1 MAQYKSEVEAGAALS
16 AQMQAKARE
25 LRGIYDSKDPK
36 EQARASQLKSEIGAI
51 QNQLMIMSGPVG
63 ALGGGLA
70 KGAVQAVTAIPDLAR
85 MAGNYFT
92 GQNQKLFGEQLAPG
106 LNVAANDKTTQAL
119 FGVGKGLTS
128 ALGMGKVMTGLQTGA
143 TTFDEMAAGGDPFAQ
158 TLLAVATLGKGG
170 YDVSRNILKNRQVN
184 NLMSQLPAEEANALK
199 NFMIR
204 GQDVSDPVIAGKI
217 AALRSNPKY
226 AELFTVLEKKAT
238 EAATAGARAEVN
250 PKYPVKSAG
259 QDIYQATQG
268 EIAKL
273 RENITVLPSSRYE
286 AAFKMGGNND
296 IIMTDNVVKNIDNM
310 LLDFSRKGT
319 DDARAAQAF
328 LGRLR
333 SNITEA
339 GGRISPEKLR
349 ALTSEFGVQAKQGEA
364 LITDVSLGTQKSI
377 ATGIFKGLKDDLDL
391 TAQTST
397 VPRIRE
403 LTRILDSAVDM
414 TAKAYKQYDN
424 FIAQGLP
431 AKLKNVALNE
441 VDTETLLNTVK
452 GLSNDQRTKMTSI
465 LQDTQPEALK
475 RVKQVMYDDF
485 VQSARKELPDGTI
498 GVDLKLLAQKYI
510 KMDEPT
516 KESMSFILGTNAKDF
531 ESRMSDANKFF
542 TYMQKYGKD
551 ETGKALS
558 GEALAEIST
567 LGYVAGGY
575 GAGKAA
581 GLTGRLW
588 NSLKGGL
595 TDDQTLNL
603 LLSPETKGI
612 LKDALKNP
620 NSIETFTN
628 IEKSIFNP
636 ATRNVTTGTQLGA
649 EAIQNALPT
658 GVTPATGTM
667 RPSLDLTIPEEA
679 APATTAPAPATPGAR
694 PSIDLSYNPSDIEK
708 QIRAEAE
715 KQGLGKFSDLF
726 VRQAKQESGFNPY
739 ATSPK
744 GAGGVFQHMPATAKE
759 LGINPY
765 DPTQSIQGGVQYMG
779 QLLNKY
785 QGDPTKAL
793 AAYNWGMGNLDR
805 QGLEKA
811 PTETQNYLKN
821 ILGV

>member
-1 MAQYKSEVEAGAALS
+1 MAQTMTNEQAGADLA
-16 AQMQAKARE
+16 AKMQAKARE
-25 LRGIYDSKDPK
+25 LRPIYDSKDPK
-36 EQARASQLKSEIGAI
+36 DVAKASKLKTEIGAI

-63 ALGGGLA
+63 AIGGGLA
-70 KGAVQAVTAIPDLAR
+70 KGVSQAVTAIPDLAR

-92 GQNQKLFGEQLAPG
+92 NQNLPLFGAQLTPG
-106 LNVAANDKTTQAL
+106 LEVASNDKLTQGL
-119 FGVGKGLTS
+119 FGAAKGLGS
-128 ALGMGKVMTGLQTGA
+128 SLGMGKVLTGLQTGA
-143 TTFDEMAAGGDPFAQ
+143 TTIDEMAAGGDPMAQ
-158 TLLAVATLGKGG
+158 SLLAIATLGKGG
-170 YDVSRNILKNRQVN
+170 YDVTRNILKNKQVN
-184 NLMSQLPAEEANALK
+184 NLLAQLPAEEANALK

-217 AALRSNPKY
+217 AALRTNPKY

-250 PKYPVKSAG
+250 PKYPVKLAG

-273 RENITVLPSSRYE
+273 KENITVLPASRYE

-296 IIMTDNVVKNIDNM
+296 IIMTDNVLKNIDTM
-310 LLDFSRKGT
+310 LIDFGRKGT

-333 SNITEA
+333 GNITES

-349 ALTSEFGVQAKQGEA
+349 ALTSEFGVQAKQGES

-377 ATGIFKGLKDDLDL
+377 ATNIFKGLKDDLDK

-397 VPRIRE
+397 VERIRD
-403 LTRILDSAVDM
+403 TARILDSAVDM

-431 AKLKNVALNE
+431 EKLKNVSLNS
-441 VDTETLLNTVK
+441 VDTETLLKTVK
-452 GLSNDQRTKMTSI
+452 GLSNDQRQKMVSI
-465 LQDTQPEALK
+465 LEDTQPEALK

-485 VQSARKELPDGTI
+485 TQAAKTELPDGTI
-498 GVDLKLLAQKYI
+498 GVDLKLLAQKYS
-510 KMDEPT
+510 KMDEAS
-516 KESMSFILGTNAKDF
+516 KESMAFILGTNAKDF
-531 ESRMSDANKFF
+531 DSRMADANKFF

-558 GEALAEIST
+558 GEALAELST
-567 LGYVAGGY
+567 LGYVGGGY

-581 GLTGRLW
+581 GLMGRLW
-588 NSLKGGL
+588 NNIKGGL

-603 LLSPETKGI
+603 LLSPETKGV

-636 ATRNVTTGTQLGA
+636 ATRNVVTGTQLGA
-649 EAIQNALPT
+649 GVIQNAVPANKGLTTPT
-658 GVTPATGTM
+658 EDWDIGP
-667 RPSLDLTIPEEA
+667 
-679 APATTAPAPATPGAR
+679 APAPIAPAVGGEDWDIGPAKQI
-694 PSIDLSYNPSDIEK
+694 SQSDIEQ

-715 KQGLGKFSDLF
+715 NQGLGKFSDLF

-744 GAGGVFQHMPATAKE
+744 GAAGIFQHMPATAKE
-759 LGINPY
+759 LGIDPY
-765 DPTQSIQGGVQYMG
+765 DPTQSIQGGVKYMG

>member
-1 MAQYKSEVEAGAALS
+1 MAQYKTNEEAGAALS

-36 EQARASQLKSEIGAI
+36 EKARADQLKTEIGAI

-63 ALGGGLA
+63 AIGGGLA
-70 KGAVQAVTAIPDLAR
+70 KGVSQAVTAIPDLAR

-92 GQNQKLFGEQLAPG
+92 GQNLPLFGAQLTPG
-106 LNVAANDKTTQAL
+106 LEVASNDKTTQGL
-119 FGVGKGLTS
+119 FGASKGLGS
-128 ALGMGKVMTGLQTGA
+128 SLGLGKVMTALQTGA
-143 TTFDEMAAGGDPFAQ
+143 STIDEMAAGGDPVAQ
-158 TLLAVATLGKGG
+158 SILAIATLGKGG
-170 YDVSRNILKNRQVN
+170 YDVTRNILKNKQVN
-184 NLMSQLPAEEANALK
+184 NLMAQLPKEDANALQQ
-199 NFMIR
+199 FMVR
-204 GQDVSDPVIAGKI
+204 GQDVSDPLVAGKI

-226 AELFTVLEKKAT
+226 AELFTALEKKAT

-250 PKYPVKSAG
+250 PNYPTKLAG

-273 RENITVLPSSRYE
+273 RENIKVLPASRYD
-286 AAFKMGGNND
+286 AALKMGGNND
-296 IIMTDNVVKNIDNM
+296 IIMTDNVVKNIDKMIMN
-310 LLDFSRKGT
+310 FSDQGT
-319 DDARAAQAF
+319 DNARAAVAF

-333 SNITEA
+333 GNITEA

-349 ALTSEFGVQAKQGEA
+349 ALTTEFGVQAKQGEQ
-364 LITDVSLGTQKSI
+364 LITDVSLGTQKTI
-377 ATGIFKGLKDDLDL
+377 ATSIFKGLKDDLDL

-403 LTRILDSAVDM
+403 LSRILDSAVDM
-414 TAKAYKQYDN
+414 SAKAYGDYNK

-431 AKLKNVALNE
+431 AKLKDVAIDS
-441 VDTETLLNTVK
+441 VDTQTLLNTIK
-452 GLSNDQRTKMTSI
+452 GLSNDQRAKMATI

-485 VQSARKELPDGTI
+485 VQTARTELPDGTM
-498 GVDLKLLAQKYI
+498 GVDLKLLAQKYS

-516 KESMSFILGTNAKDF
+516 KESMAFVLGTNAKDF
-531 ESRMSDANKFF
+531 DSRMADANKFF

-551 ETGKALS
+551 DTGKALS
-558 GEALAEIST
+558 GEALAELST

-575 GAGKAA
+575 GTGKAA

-595 TDDQTLNL
+595 TDDQTLNI

-612 LKDALKNP
+612 LREAVTSP
-620 NSIETFTN
+620 NSVKTLDR

-636 ATRNVTTGTQLGA
+636 ATRNLVTGTQIGA
-649 EAIQNALPT
+649 EAIQNALPP
-658 GVTPATGTM
+658 GVAPATGTM
-667 RPSLDLTIPEEA
+667 RPALDLTMPEEA
-679 APATTAPAPATPGAR
+679 APATTAPATPGAR
-694 PSIDLSYNPSDIEK
+694 PSIDLSYNPADIEQ

-715 KQGLGKFSDLF
+715 KQGLGKYSDLF

-744 GAGGVFQHMPATAKE
+744 GAGGVFQHMPATAQE

-765 DPTQSIQGGVQYMG
+765 DTTQSIQGGVKYMG
-779 QLLNKY
+779 QLLNRY

-793 AAYNWGMGNLDR
+793 AAYNWGMGNVDR
-805 QGLEKA
+805 KGLEAA

-821 ILGV
+821 ILG

>member
-1 MAQYKSEVEAGAALS
+1 MAQTMTNEQAGADLS
-16 AQMQAKARE
+16 AKLQAKARE
-25 LRGIYDSKDPK
+25 LRPIYDSKDPK
-36 EQARASQLKSEIGAI
+36 DVAKASKLKAEIGAI

-63 ALGGGLA
+63 ALGGGFA
-70 KGAVQAVTAIPDLAR
+70 KGIAQTVTAIPDLAR

-92 GQNQKLFGEQLAPG
+92 GQNLPLFGAQLTPG
-106 LNVAANDKTTQAL
+106 LEVASNDKGTQAL
-119 FGVGKGLTS
+119 FGVSKGLGS
-128 ALGMGKVMTGLQTGA
+128 SLGFGKVLTGLQTGA

-158 TLLAVATLGKGG
+158 SLLAVATLGKGG
-170 YDVSRNILKNRQVN
+170 YDVGRNILKNKQVN

-250 PKYPVKSAG
+250 PNYPVKSAG

-268 EIAKL
+268 EIARL
-273 RENITVLPSSRYE
+273 RENIKVLPASRYE
-286 AAFKMGGNND
+286 AAMQMGGNND
-296 IIMTDNVVKNIDNM
+296 IIMTDNVLKNIDT
-310 LLDFSRKGT
+310 LLIKFSDQAT
-319 DDARAAQAF
+319 DDARAAAAF

-333 SNITEA
+333 GNITEA

-349 ALTSEFGVQAKQGEA
+349 ALTTEFGQQAKQGEQ
-364 LITDVSLGTQKSI
+364 LITDVSLGTQKTI
-377 ATGIFKGLKDDLDL
+377 ATSIFKGLKDDLDL

-403 LTRILDSAVDM
+403 LSRILDSAVDM
-414 TAKAYKQYDN
+414 SAKAYKQYDD

-441 VDTETLLNTVK
+441 VDTQTLLNTIK
-452 GLSNDQRTKMTSI
+452 GLSNDQRTRMVTI

-485 VQSARKELPDGTI
+485 VQPARKELSDGTV
-498 GVDLKLLAQKYI
+498 GVDLKLLAQKYS
-510 KMDEPT
+510 KMDEPS
-516 KESMSFILGTNAKDF
+516 KEAMSFVLGTNAKDF
-531 ESRMSDANKFF
+531 ESRMADANKFF

-558 GEALAEIST
+558 GEALAELST

-581 GLTGRLW
+581 GLTGRLF

-636 ATRNVTTGTQLGA
+636 ATRNVATGTQISG

-667 RPSLDLTIPEEA
+667 RPSIDLTAPEEA
-679 APATTAPAPATPGAR
+679 TPATTAPATPGAR
-694 PSIDLSYNPSDIEK
+694 PSIDLSYNPADIEQ

-739 ATSPK
+739 ATSK
-744 GAGGVFQHMPATAKE
+744 AGAGGVFQHMPATAQE

-765 DPTQSIQGGVQYMG
+765 DPTQSIQGGVKYMG

-805 QGLEKA
+805 KGLENA
-811 PTETQNYLKN
+811 PPETQGYLKN